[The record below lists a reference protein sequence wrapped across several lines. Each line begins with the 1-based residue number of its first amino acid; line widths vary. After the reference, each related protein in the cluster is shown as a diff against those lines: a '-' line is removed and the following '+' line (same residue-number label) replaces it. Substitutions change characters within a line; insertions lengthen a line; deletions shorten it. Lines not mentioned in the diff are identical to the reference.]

1 MESVVFSR
9 TLAVLG
15 TLASVA
21 WAGQAYALEPG
32 TADPHEPGV
41 TIGLPLGAL
50 PPPGFYFSNNTNY
63 VDGSLRDGNGN
74 PTTATRVNITA
85 WVQIPA
91 LLWSSPFHILGAQ
104 WGVAVVQPIVTISA
118 TTNGV
123 TQARTGLDNTLFNPA
138 VLSWHL
144 PGGFFVSAGIPI
156 GLKDGDTGGNSNATQ
171 QHTAANNWIFGPA
184 AAISWF
190 NGHGLEVTLNGEYD
204 IQTQDDRFANS
215 FTIPGTTTVVP
226 ATIKY
231 QSGNVLNLDFT
242 VQQVLPGAW
251 KKWQVG
257 IGGYYAVQT
266 TDDTTTST
274 IPALGINNSTATVPA
289 NFANLQN
296 GAGMRFEK
304 FGLGPVVGYNFGN
317 VGILAWYTRDI
328 FAKNTTLNDTFWF
341 TLAVPF

>member
-1 MESVVFSR
+1 MKSHAFSR
-9 TLAVLG
+9 TIAVLG
-15 TLASVA
+15 TLVSMA
-21 WAGQAYALEPG
+21 WAYQACALEPG

-74 PTTATRVNITA
+74 VTTAANINITA

-104 WGVAVVQPIVTISA
+104 WGVAVVQPVVTLAS

-123 TQARTGLDNTLFNPA
+123 TKNKTGLDNTLFNPA

-144 PGGFFVSAGIPI
+144 PNGFFVSAGIPI
-156 GLKDGDTGGNSNATQ
+156 GLKDGDTGDRGNGTNNNE
-171 QHTAANNWIFGPA
+171 HLAANNWIFAPA

-190 NGHGLEVTLNGEYD
+190 NGHGLEVTMNGEYD
-204 IQTQDDRFANS
+204 IQTQDNNFDHFVPNTA
-215 FTIPGTTTVVP
+215 IPASV
-226 ATIKY
+226 KY
-231 QSGNVLNLDFT
+231 QSGNMLNLDFT
-242 VQQVLPGAW
+242 VQQVLPGAY

-257 IGGYYAVQT
+257 IGGFYAVQT
-266 TDDTTTST
+266 TDDQITINGATST
-274 IPALGINNSTATVPA
+274 VGAVPG
-289 NFANLQN
+289 LN
-296 GAGMRFEK
+296 GPGNRFEK